1 MQKQVNQLVCCL
13 KSLEENFGW
22 EEKFVERMRLFKDF
36 LENFVQ
42 FDSGYEIMPQLILVC
57 EDEKHM
63 VETFKQVVANNLLPQ
78 KAKIYFTTDLKQ
90 NDTTLDKSFIEFAKD
105 EATGKFKA
113 NNIEIKLLG

>member
-1 MQKQVNQLVCCL
+1 
-13 KSLEENFGW
+13 
-22 EEKFVERMRLFKDF
+22 MRLFQDF
-36 LENFVQ
+36 YDNFVQ
-42 FDSGYEIMPQLILVC
+42 FDSGFEIMPQLILVC